1 MSTPA
6 DLLQEDNIR
15 TTTAKRRGRPA
26 GATGRAMKDTY
37 LIRLTTDQR
46 AKLERLGGA
55 PWLRALIDA
64 ARESA

>member
-1 MSTPA
+1 MTAREQPEA
-6 DLLQEDNIR
+6 AP
-15 TTTAKRRGRPA
+15 AKRRGRPS
-26 GATGRAMKDTY
+26 GATGRAMNDTY
-37 LIRLTTDQR
+37 PLRLTTAQR